1 MSKKKKAPQHAK
13 KSRLRQRFER
23 RLTKENDTGAWQ
35 QEDEAVGRAAA
46 GEFDTMSFDAPE
58 EGGSYGEGPYEGAPS
73 VSDDTMD
80 FDMPE
85 DAGGYGPQYG
95 YGGEAYEAPVSA
107 SDDTMDFD
115 VPEDAGSYGPQYGY
129 GDEAYEAPSSV
140 SDDTMDFDVPGDGAR
155 GPQYGYDDEPYEAPY
170 SAADDTMGFEPPD
183 GGTGGYGGGD
193 GGYSGQPPRGGRHGK
208 DGFFQKYLSGHG
220 LAVALSAAGVVLVG
234 VLGVVAAFKFGLL
247 GTGGLPASSPAPSGS
262 TGISGAVPGSSS
274 SQLRPRPA
282 AGRQSHKAAPQR
294 QRLHRGPA
302 QRPGPRLPQER
313 RLRPLPH
320 RRERPRRSPRLRRK
334 KPARPRPIP
343 TAG

>member
-23 RLTKENDTGAWQ
+23 RFTKENDTGAWQ

-140 SDDTMDFDVPGDGAR
+140 SDDTMDFDVPGDDAR
-155 GPQYGYDDEPYEAPY
+155 GPQYG
-170 SAADDTMGFEPPD
+170 
-183 GGTGGYGGGD
+183 
-193 GGYSGQPPRGGRHGK
+193 
-208 DGFFQKYLSGHG
+208 
-220 LAVALSAAGVVLVG
+220 
-234 VLGVVAAFKFGLL
+234 
-247 GTGGLPASSPAPSGS
+247 
-262 TGISGAVPGSSS
+262 
-274 SQLRPRPA
+274 
-282 AGRQSHKAAPQR
+282 
-294 QRLHRGPA
+294 
-302 QRPGPRLPQER
+302 
-313 RLRPLPH
+313 
-320 RRERPRRSPRLRRK
+320 
-334 KPARPRPIP
+334 
-343 TAG
+343 